1 VSSINREPAYVLEAN
16 IRRYRRLLADPNTPQ
31 ATRDVVAKLLVEMRE
46 RLQTQIAEE
55 RELERMAH

>member
-1 VSSINREPAYVLEAN
+1 MTKEPAYILEAN

-31 ATRDVVAKLLVEMRE
+31 ASRDVIGRLLVEMRE

-55 RELERMAH
+55 HELQRMAK